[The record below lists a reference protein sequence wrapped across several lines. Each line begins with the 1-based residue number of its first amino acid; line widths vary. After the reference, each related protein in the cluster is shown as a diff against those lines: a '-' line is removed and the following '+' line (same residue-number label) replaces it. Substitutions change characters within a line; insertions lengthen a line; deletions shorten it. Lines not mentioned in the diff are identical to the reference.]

1 MESTQISDVNMLVN
15 AARARDV
22 IVLPNV
28 LPLSDNNC
36 VAEAR
41 RIADLCDKAIKYGF
55 PIIRY
60 TDPPNVPVDLGTAGQ
75 EQLKGL
81 PIGFRLR

>member
-1 MESTQISDVNMLVN
+1 MNMLVN

-28 LPLSDNNC
+28 LPPSDSNC

-41 RIADLCDKAIKYGF
+41 RIADLYDDAIKYRF

-60 TDPPNVPVDLGTAGQ
+60 TDPPNVPVELRTAGQ

-81 PIGFRLR
+81 PIGFRLKELKRGER